1 MTHKVSGPLAEVI
14 SKAADD
20 FRIHA
25 KGHVLKINI
34 GFHAYKMI

>member
-1 MTHKVSGPLAEVI
+1 MI

-34 GFHAYKMI
+34 GFHAYEII